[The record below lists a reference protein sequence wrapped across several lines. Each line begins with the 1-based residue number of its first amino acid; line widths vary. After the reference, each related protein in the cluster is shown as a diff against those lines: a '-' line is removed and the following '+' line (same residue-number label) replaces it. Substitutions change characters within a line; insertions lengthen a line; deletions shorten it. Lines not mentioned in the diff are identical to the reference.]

1 MYLTNTTSE
10 LNRTFVAM
18 KPHTSIWPNEERGK
32 LVRICVE
39 FLFSNYQ
46 NNISSTV
53 THVLKIL
60 ERDFYFFLHH
70 PGASYIIFGSTA
82 STFTVFYHENLYLED
97 HKEQQKSEWE
107 VHTELNV
114 FIPLNLVRQDRKIM
128 PSAFQYV
135 KIVNMSQDDNS

>member
-1 MYLTNTTSE
+1 M
-10 LNRTFVAM
+10 
-18 KPHTSIWPNEERGK
+18 
-32 LVRICVE
+32 
-39 FLFSNYQ
+39 
-46 NNISSTV
+46 
-53 THVLKIL
+53 
-60 ERDFYFFLHH
+60 HH

-135 KIVNMSQDDNS
+135 KIVNMSQDGNS